1 MNMKKRIFQPLKST
15 VLFTAVAL
23 ATASIVGCGSDETG
37 GQQADMS
44 GDAVR
49 VTASVV
55 PSVTSALTRG
65 ADGLNADK
73 FSDVSGKVMVKV
85 STGGGYTAYE
95 FGIASDGENLTAP
108 NEDGPTFPSG
118 ITSADVYGWYPYNS
132 GSTTFTVQSDQSTDA
147 NYNSSDLML
156 ADKATA
162 TKTTPAQLTFRHVL
176 TKVKVRVTPG
186 TGVTVNSVA
195 LKSLK
200 TQVDI
205 SDADPTALTATTKN
219 DGASGDITLMGS
231 IDAATTS
238 CAVFPAQTVT
248 GDFIVINASAGGG
261 AAQNVTYS
269 FSSSKAFAANNEY
282 VVNIRLDAETVET
295 GSVSLADWEA
305 AGNNPVNIGGSGGGG
320 DVTLDKTD
328 VVLTYRGDS
337 ETVTA
342 SAGGSSYTA
351 FSGNTSIAT
360 VSGSSPTFTIAPVA
374 AGTTSVVVFGA
385 ADADETNSS
394 FVNVTV
400 NPLEFQTSNSSGY
413 GYITV
418 ASIPDQIYTGSAVTP
433 EPTVTV
439 KGQNGNQTLT
449 KDTDYELSYSSNT
462 EAGTNTATCTVI
474 GIGNYTGSTSVTF
487 SITSKTLYSN
497 ITEANIGMVVCTNG
511 YVYQNCEAATT
522 DGASPLG
529 MLIYVGAHTGKA
541 TSGGN
546 TNTSQTV
553 SCTNGVIAALQDAG
567 TDNDRMYNNTLPTN
581 NSSWT
586 ARNYTSTAI
595 TTLGSWVSATD
606 NDWKD
611 FMVACSNAYIAQGL
625 TGATVTANSNTP
637 VAFWALMERCG
648 GTGATAVVAGG
659 QHWTNC
665 GVSSPSNGTTYSWPY
680 FSASVWAVASDT
692 YDSRY
697 SSTWGSSNGAQAYAV
712 RAVRAF

>member
-108 NEDGPTFPSG
+108 NEGGPTFPSG

-320 DVTLDKTD
+320 GVTLDNTSLN
-328 VVLTYRGDS
+328 LTQGG
-337 ETVTA
+337 TVGTTTA
-342 SAGGSSYTA
+342 TEDGTYTA
-351 FSGNTSIAT
+351 YSGNTGIVT
-360 VSGSSPTFTIAPVA
+360 VSVSDKT
-374 AGTTSVVVFGA
+374 
-385 ADADETNSS
+385 
-394 FVNVTV
+394 VTV
-400 NPLEFQTSNSSGY
+400 NPVGVGTTNVIVFNNTGGVTS
-413 GYITV
+413 
-418 ASIPDQIYTGSAVTP
+418 SAFC
-433 EPTVTV
+433 EVTV
-439 KGQNGNQTLT
+439 RAANGI
-449 KDTDYELSYSSNT
+449 DYT
-462 EAGTNTATCTVI
+462 EINSAHI
-474 GIGNYTGSTSVTF
+474 GY
-487 SITSKTLYSN
+487 
-497 ITEANIGMVVCTNG
+497 VVATNG
-511 YVYQNCEAATT
+511 KCYANVTAATE
-522 DGASPLG
+522 DGVTEILG

-665 GVSSPSNGTTYSWPY
+665 GVSSPSTVTTYSWPY
-680 FSASVWAVASDT
+680 FSASEWAVASD
-692 YDSRY
+692 YGSY
-697 SSTWGSSNGAQAYAV
+697 ASNWGSSNGAQAYAV